1 MSVLTMNDL
10 RIGVAV
16 TIDKAPYVV
25 LWSDFMRTAQRKPVM
40 RTKLKNLI
48 SGRIL
53 EQTFKPGDKIQ
64 EADLSRTK
72 GSYLYVQGQ
81 DHYFMDQ
88 ETYDQFFLTTEQLGD
103 QVKYLKEG
111 LEVDVLR
118 FEDKPVT
125 IQLPKKIEYTVTEAP
140 DAVRGDTATNT
151 AKTITLDN
159 GLQVKAP
166 LFIKNGE
173 KILVNT
179 ETGEY
184 AARAGE

>member
-10 RIGVAV
+10 RVGVAV
-16 TIDKAPYVV
+16 TIDKEPYVV

-48 SGRIL
+48 SGRVL

-72 GSYLYVQGQ
+72 ASYLYVQGQ

-125 IQLPKKIEYTVTEAP
+125 IQLPKKIEYTVTDSP
-140 DAVRGDTATNT
+140 DAVRGDTATNS

-173 KILVNT
+173 RIMVST

>member
-10 RIGVAV
+10 RIGVAITV
-16 TIDKAPYVV
+16 DNEPYVV

-48 SGRIL
+48 SGRVL
-53 EQTFKPGDKIQ
+53 EQTFKPGDKIP

-72 GSYLYVQGQ
+72 ASYLYAQGTE
-81 DHYFMDQ
+81 HYFMDQ
-88 ETYDQFFLTTEQLGD
+88 ETYDQFFLTAEQLGD

-111 LEVDVLR
+111 LIVDVLQ
-118 FEDKPVT
+118 FESKPVT
-125 IQLPKKIEYTVTEAP
+125 IQLPKKIEYTVTDSP

-166 LFIKNGE
+166 LFIKSGE
-173 KILVNT
+173 RIMVST

-184 AARAGE
+184 TARAGE